1 MRNRTQ
7 TMHSRFLLSVLV
19 LVSSAAALAQE
30 TPGFN
35 NKVPDNILT
44 PDAVET
50 RIGTLRFFDGQ
61 PDADTVRMVYDN
73 LDFLR
78 GVETFLNGMPA
89 SSIDMIRRG
98 QAELGATEFN
108 HCVIFDKLMDSNPL
122 FLTGNTD
129 TVYCTLFF
137 DMTKHGSMVVEI
149 PAGCGPGTVNDA
161 FFRFVVDM
169 GAPGPDRGRGGKY
182 LILSPDYDGDLD
194 PPVGGMKAEV
204 EGETYFVAKSTSY
217 VNWLILRGFLVDAKP
232 DAANEMFKN
241 GLKVYPLKSVRQSA
255 GHESSSAARRRYSIR
270 STPTTSIITTNSITS
285 SNASPCRC
293 SIPNCGALLQRS
305 GFRKERNSRL
315 TSG

>member
-1 MRNRTQ
+1 MSNKIQ
-7 TMHSRFLLSVLV
+7 AMHSLFLTSVLI
-19 LVSSAAALAQE
+19 LGSSAAAFAQK
-30 TPGFN
+30 THGFN
-35 NKVPDNILT
+35 NKIPENILT
-44 PDAVET
+44 PDKVKT
-50 RIGTLRFFDGQ
+50 RIGTLKFFDGQ
-61 PDADTVRMVYDN
+61 PDADTVQMVYDN

-89 SSIDMIRRG
+89 TSIDMIRRG
-98 QAELGATEFN
+98 QAELGATAFN
-108 HCVIFDKLMDSNPL
+108 HCVIFDKLMDSNGL

-137 DMTKHGSMVVEI
+137 DMKKHGSMVVEI

-169 GAPGPDRGRGGKY
+169 GAPGPDKGKGGKY

-217 VNWLILRGFLVDAKP
+217 VNWLILRGFLEDGKP
-232 DAANEMFKN
+232 DAANEMFKT
-241 GLKVYPLKSVRQSA
+241 GLKVYPLKGSGNPPAMKFISGSGRP
-255 GHESSSAARRRYSIR
+255 SIR
-270 STPTTSIITTNSITS
+270 STPTTSITTTNSITS

-293 SIPNCGALLQRS
+293 SIPNCGASLQRS
-305 GFRKERNSRL
+305 GFRKGRNSRP